1 MTQKEVQSRNI
12 DFLVSQGAGDE
23 EISEEAIQV
32 AKVDRQAEFK
42 TLKYVTNQL
51 LDKHGNLLNEHQI

>member
-1 MTQKEVQSRNI
+1 MQ
-12 DFLVSQGAGDE
+12 QGAGDE
-23 EISEEAIQV
+23 EISEEAIHV
-32 AKVDRQAEFK
+32 AKIDRQAEFK